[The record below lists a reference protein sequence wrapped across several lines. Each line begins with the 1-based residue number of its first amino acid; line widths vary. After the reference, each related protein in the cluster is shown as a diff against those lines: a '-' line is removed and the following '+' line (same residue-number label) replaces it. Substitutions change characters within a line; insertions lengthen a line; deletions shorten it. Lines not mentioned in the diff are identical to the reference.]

1 MKKENKTLESYYQ
14 TENEWH
20 NDNIIELIAEA
31 KEAGNFEN
39 ITHAV
44 ESYSFGLEHFYKTP
58 EAPLKV
64 IATLVKKFEKLGL
77 DEVQALLVL
86 EKLKDYIRYSKF
98 DDEGIEE
105 DTKKRFLKIFKA
117 EVEMRKAKV
126 VVLKPQ
132 KPLVKNLRS
141 TLKVWVQQE
150 LERLPETLEE
160 LEPEKRVSV
169 LCKFLPFVL
178 PKVQTVHSERDED
191 DDIGWPSKW

>member
-1 MKKENKTLESYYQ
+1 M
-14 TENEWH
+14 
-20 NDNIIELIAEA
+20 
-31 KEAGNFEN
+31 
-39 ITHAV
+39 V
-44 ESYSFGLEHFYKTP
+44 
-58 EAPLKV
+58 
-64 IATLVKKFEKLGL
+64 
-77 DEVQALLVL
+77 
-86 EKLKDYIRYSKF
+86 
-98 DDEGIEE
+98 
-105 DTKKRFLKIFKA
+105 
-117 EVEMRKAKV
+117 MRKAKI

-191 DDIGWPSKW
+191 EDMGWSSKW